1 MNRQSGFTLVE
12 VTLVA
17 SLLAMVLAAVTSCL
31 TTATRSIHLDDKI
44 AVSME
49 SLQRSAVR
57 VSQIMRPC
65 SISSYRVMSTS
76 VDVPDYATAANEWME
91 PIDGD
96 PRPQIQ
102 FQAATG
108 VLSLN
113 ASSLTDRRVL
123 RLQLENGETD
133 NDADDDGDG
142 LVDESRLILEYDGI
156 PVALASGLEAA
167 TFTLT
172 GRLLEIELR
181 SAARTRDGTVQRF
194 TARET
199 LYLRNN

>member
-1 MNRQSGFTLVE
+1 MNRESGFTLVE

-31 TTATRSIHLDDKI
+31 STATTSINLDDKV

-65 SISSYRVMSTS
+65 SISSYRVW
-76 VDVPDYATAANEWME
+76 ATAADVPLNAPSADDWME
-91 PIDGD
+91 PLDGD
-96 PRPQIQ
+96 PRPRIQ
-102 FQAATG
+102 FQSATG

-113 ASSLTDRRVL
+113 ASALTDRRTF
-123 RLQLENGETD
+123 RLELEPGETD

-142 LVDESRLILEYDGI
+142 IVDESRLILDYDGI

-181 SAARTRDGTVQRF
+181 SAARARDGTVHRF
-194 TARET
+194 TAHET